1 VAKEFTVTL
10 LRGLMTFFFLAAV
23 ARAADWP
30 PSGAAQPADA
40 TLEQASSEQSPGL
53 TVRSDSDPGNFAANS
68 EEGSGCQSSTPSSL
82 KLSDVVGSYKVSCR
96 GHVFQRGTND
106 AAALRAA
113 SRLSIQIDFGVWR
126 C

>member
-1 VAKEFTVTL
+1 VTL
-10 LRGLMTFFFLAAV
+10 LHGLMTFFFLAAM

-30 PSGAAQPADA
+30 PSDAAQPANA
-40 TLEQASSEQSPGL
+40 AFEQASSEQLPGL
-53 TVRSDSDPGNFAANS
+53 TVRSDSDPGNFAAKC
-68 EEGSGCQSSTPSSL
+68 EEASGCQSSTPSL
-82 KLSDVVGSYKVSCR
+82 KINDVVGSYKVSCR